1 MSGNTRQK
9 LGLFSCIVMAIGS
22 IIGASI
28 FATTPVAIKIVG
40 GNGVVLGF
48 ILAAIVV
55 VLRTI
60 PELIMMAA
68 LPANGASYMYL
79 TRLVHPVL
87 GALDA
92 FNQLMVGVMKI
103 ATMALTFTSYFA
115 MLVPQIPPQV
125 VGIAVCILFTV
136 ISCFGVRA
144 SSIVQNISVAVL
156 LVALG
161 VFIFGGLGATQ
172 VSFGE
177 VISTTVQLSSLWA
190 AMGVMHGS
198 LIGAN
203 VLIYAAEDVEDPGRN
218 IPIAFAVS
226 TIITAVLYAVMA
238 YICVGVMPMPLFYE
252 INTLADVANKFLSP
266 AMLIFFITG
275 GALLA
280 VVTSINSA
288 MLMFSRINFSAA
300 RDGLFPYAV
309 CKTNK
314 YNAPVVSLWLICI
327 IACAFIA
334 SGFNLDDVVKIT
346 TIPGLL
352 LAPVMFLGVFT
363 VRKHYPNC
371 YKNSFIKT
379 PHWLNCILTV
389 VAIFVCVSLGYYVL
403 FQMAPHNWISMVVY
417 YAIAVVFTIWRV
429 SYIKKTE
436 GVSLFDKMKATY
448 QPWEEREE
456 AAKAALGDKAVK

>member
-9 LGLFSCIVMAIGS
+9 LGLFSCIIMAIGS

-48 ILAAIVV
+48 ILAALVV

-115 MLVPQIPPQV
+115 MLFPQIPSQV
-125 VGIAVCILFTV
+125 VGVAVCVLFTV

-172 VSFGE
+172 VNFGE

-198 LIGAN
+198 
-203 VLIYAAEDVEDPGRN
+203 PHRRQR
-218 IPIAFAVS
+218 
-226 TIITAVLYAVMA
+226 
-238 YICVGVMPMPLFYE
+238 
-252 INTLADVANKFLSP
+252 ADL
-266 AMLIFFITG
+266 
-275 GALLA
+275 
-280 VVTSINSA
+280 
-288 MLMFSRINFSAA
+288 R
-300 RDGLFPYAV
+300 R
-309 CKTNK
+309 
-314 YNAPVVSLWLICI
+314 
-327 IACAFIA
+327 
-334 SGFNLDDVVKIT
+334 
-346 TIPGLL
+346 
-352 LAPVMFLGVFT
+352 
-363 VRKHYPNC
+363 
-371 YKNSFIKT
+371 
-379 PHWLNCILTV
+379 
-389 VAIFVCVSLGYYVL
+389 
-403 FQMAPHNWISMVVY
+403 
-417 YAIAVVFTIWRV
+417 
-429 SYIKKTE
+429 
-436 GVSLFDKMKATY
+436 
-448 QPWEEREE
+448 
-456 AAKAALGDKAVK
+456 

>member
-9 LGLFSCIVMAIGS
+9 LGLFSCIIMAIGS

-48 ILAAIVV
+48 ILAALVV

-115 MLVPQIPPQV
+115 MLFPQIPSQV
-125 VGIAVCILFTV
+125 VGVAVCVLFTV

-161 VFIFGGLGATQ
+161 IFIFGGLGATQ

-238 YICVGVMPMPLFYE
+238 YICVGVMPMPLFFQ
-252 INTLADVANKFLSP
+252 INTLADVADKFLSP

-327 IACAFIA
+327 MACAFIA
-334 SGFNLDDVVKIT
+334 SGFNLEDVVKIT

-363 VRKHYPNC
+363 IQKHYPNC

-379 PHWLNCILTV
+379 PHWLNCVLTLA
-389 VAIFVCVSLGYYVL
+389 AIFVCVSLGYYVL
-403 FQMAPHNWISMVVY
+403 F
-417 YAIAVVFTIWRV
+417 
-429 SYIKKTE
+429 
-436 GVSLFDKMKATY
+436 
-448 QPWEEREE
+448 
-456 AAKAALGDKAVK
+456 